1 VTEPSGVKKEIPES
15 HPSKLQQLVH
25 PGQEPEVAKAEEVED
40 LRSQR
45 RERKSL
51 PFEEKSLRERK
62 LKIETEKGGE
72 THQAKRSAQKE
83 GERRSVD
90 TKGHLNLTIPLCIG
104 GIKEIGVH
112 VNLSSLPPDRQR
124 RGWQGAL
131 PRSDH
136 PRWASSENK
145 AQVKRAKQELY
156 NRRNYK

>member
-1 VTEPSGVKKEIPES
+1 VSKKRSQKAIRQS
-15 HPSKLQQLVH
+15 FNNSFTQD
-25 PGQEPEVAKAEEVED
+25 EPEVAKAEEVED

-124 RGWQGAL
+124 RGEVGKDLYLAVIIRGGPHRRIR
-131 PRSDH
+131 PR
-136 PRWASSENK
+136 
-145 AQVKRAKQELY
+145 
-156 NRRNYK
+156 